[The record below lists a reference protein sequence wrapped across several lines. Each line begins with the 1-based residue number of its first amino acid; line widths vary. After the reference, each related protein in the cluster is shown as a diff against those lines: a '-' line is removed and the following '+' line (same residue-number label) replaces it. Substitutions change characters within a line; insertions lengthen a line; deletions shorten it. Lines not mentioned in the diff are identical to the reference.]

1 MKKFLLF
8 LVIAIASISIGLT
21 IYYFSTDNEVI
32 LIRNSYLVIED
43 GDTISTDGLVDFKY
57 RDEHTKLAF
66 SVGDTD
72 GETILTY
79 HEGEN
84 FFTTEVGK
92 GGEGKIVIKTTNRN
106 YPELVVNVLVCDGSE
121 DYPYIISS
129 ADALSQ
135 IGKEGSKY
143 TTSKSYKLGTNI
155 IFPIADNSAW
165 APIASF
171 SGVIDGNF
179 YTISNITITDE
190 SAPVGMESVGF
201 ISTLENGAVIKNLY
215 IKDLSIDVKD
225 RANVGSVVGY
235 NKGGTIQTTEVTGVI
250 ASTKTNLCYVGGIVG
265 RNESDTNKA
274 HIDRCGFEGKV
285 IVKGFDDSEE
295 PLNHN
300 QVLGGVAGYNYGG
313 VVSESYFRCVG
324 EDQISIGTGLFG
336 GIVGMNEEKDNLSAN
351 IYDCYCFL
359 ANGVDDMSYSKMGGI
374 VYDNSCTNGTNSVMG
389 NYYYCGENEDG
400 LSKLTNGN
408 IGSTRTRQDKEK
420 ISENNNKFF
429 TKEIFGNLAKENFV
443 TYSKMSTNE
452 KRFWA
457 FDSVWEVGPSYPL
470 LNIHSAVGS
479 TYLEEMT
486 DIMSDNVIDTA
497 EDLYSKLKANP
508 TEVYVLRG
516 QKEGDNWV
524 MDFGG
529 LDWVWGDEN
538 HPLFAFNGTLV
549 GLTEG
554 VIIKNLKIVNNI
566 LASEQEV
573 INIGMFTNTQNA
585 IFSRLHF
592 ENATITYDHENVDT
606 RNVSNV
612 GLLAGFAEDNTVY
625 DVTIDGLTVDLAGK
639 NFGGLF
645 GSSKSIADK
654 SYIANVTIKNVD
666 TRNGYFVIA
675 GGFVGEN
682 RTVITVDK
690 VGEEFSYNTLEN
702 IQLYGNCVGGVA
714 GRNYSTISYID
725 ASGIKF
731 VANENTEQKV
741 FVGQKSIAFG
751 GIAGTNDG
759 NISNVYCNLNAE
771 LLSGRNYGI
780 SVGGLV
786 GYNTGVLNFGYASG
800 PQIKVTGD
808 YSVYAGGLAGANNG
822 GTILNSVVEKGSID
836 CSVENHNTKITNLSN
851 VSIVGGLVGF
861 DGKTTNNFSITG
873 CVSYIKSLKGAF
885 VGGLV
890 GDANGIIEKSH
901 SGNQSRTV
909 TIKGFVAGG
918 LAGIVPGK
926 IRDCYTVCTLSGVY
940 TNSSY
945 DGVSSIVDLKVS
957 TIGGFTAVLMNSDSE
972 IKGCYAVVDF
982 KDGGVR
988 FSTCADLSSKYTQG
1002 KVVGGIYT
1010 TEGTVGLNNFGKII
1024 STTDLNGTGDTS
1036 YQLFYKNIGSDD
1048 TSVWDVS
1055 KGGYPQLNNV
1065 DDHLPTARV
1074 TEPVEGE

>member
-32 LIRNSYLVIED
+32 LIRSSYLVIED

-57 RDEHTKLAF
+57 KDEHTQLTF
-66 SVGDTD
+66 SAGDVD
-72 GETILTY
+72 GKTILTY
-79 HEGEN
+79 HDGEG
-84 FFTTEVGK
+84 FFTTESGK
-92 GGEGKIVIKTTNRN
+92 GGEGKIIITTTNRN

-121 DYPYIISS
+121 EYPYIISS

-135 IGKEGSKY
+135 IGKEDSKY
-143 TTSKSYKLGTNI
+143 TTSKSYKLGADI
-155 IFPIADNSAW
+155 IFPIADDVSW
-165 APIASF
+165 TPISSF
-171 SGVIDGNF
+171 SGVFDGNF
-179 YTISNITITDE
+179 YTISNITITNE
-190 SAPVGMESVGF
+190 SAPTGMESVGF
-201 ISTLENGAVIKNLY
+201 ISTLEKDAVIKNLY
-215 IKDLSIDVKD
+215 IKGLSINVAD

-235 NKGGTIQTTEVTGVI
+235 NKAGTIQTTEVTGVI
-250 ASTKTNLCYVGGIVG
+250 SSTKTNLCYVGGIVG
-265 RNESDTNKA
+265 RNEADTTKA

-285 IVKGFDDSEE
+285 VVKGFDDDEE

-300 QVLGGVAGYNYGG
+300 QVFGGVAGYNYGG

-324 EDQISIGTGLFG
+324 EGQISIGTGLFG
-336 GIVGMNEEKDNLSAN
+336 GIVGMNEEKDTLTAN

-457 FDSVWEVGPSYPL
+457 FDSVWEVSSSYPL
-470 LNIHSAVGS
+470 LNIRSAVGS
-479 TYLEEMT
+479 TYLDGID
-486 DIMSDNVIDTA
+486 DIKGDEVIDTA
-497 EDLYSKLKANP
+497 EELYNKLKANP
-508 TEVYVLRG
+508 TGAYVLRG

-524 MDFGG
+524 IDFGG

-538 HPLFAFNGTLV
+538 HPLFAFSGILA
-549 GLTEG
+549 GLEER
-554 VIIKNLKIVNNI
+554 VIIKNLKIVNI
-566 LASEQEV
+566 ISQEEQET
-573 INIGMFTNTQNA
+573 INVGLFTTTQNA
-585 IFSRLHF
+585 KFSRLDF
-592 ENATITYDHENVDT
+592 VNATITYDHENVAT

-612 GLLAGFAEDNTVY
+612 GLLAGTANDNVVY
-625 DVTIDGLTVDLAGK
+625 DVTIDGLNVDLAGK
-639 NFGGLF
+639 NFGGFF
-645 GSSKSIADK
+645 GVSTSIPSSACIS
-654 SYIANVTIKNVD
+654 NVTVKNVD
-666 TRNGYFVIA
+666 ARNGYFVIA

-682 RTVITVDK
+682 RTVIIVDK
-690 VGEEFSYNTLEN
+690 IGEEFSYNTLEN

-731 VANENTEQKV
+731 VANENTDQKV
-741 FVGQKSIAFG
+741 FVGQKSIAVG
-751 GIAGTNDG
+751 GIAGINEG
-759 NISNVYCNLNAE
+759 HISRVYSNLSAE
-771 LLSGRNYGI
+771 IASGRNYII
-780 SVGGLV
+780 SVGGLI
-786 GYNTGVLNFGYASG
+786 GYNFGLLNLGYASG

-808 YSVYAGGLAGANNG
+808 YGVYAGGLAGANNG
-822 GTILNSVVEKGSID
+822 GTILSSVVEKGYID

-873 CVSYIKSLKGAF
+873 CVSYITSLKGAF

-901 SGNQSRTV
+901 SGSQSRSVSIT
-909 TIKGFVAGG
+909 GFVAGG

-940 TNSSY
+940 TDSSY
-945 DGVSSIVDLKVS
+945 DGISSIVDLKAS

-972 IKGCYAVVDF
+972 IKGCYAVVNF

-1024 STTDLNGTGDTS
+1024 STSDLNGTGDTS

-1048 TSVWDVS
+1048 PSVWDVS
-1055 KGGYPQLNNV
+1055 KGGFPQLDKV
-1065 DDHLPTARV
+1065 DDYLPTSRV

>member
-32 LIRNSYLVIED
+32 LIRSSYLVIED

-57 RDEHTKLAF
+57 RDEHTKLTF
-66 SVGDTD
+66 SAGDVD

-92 GGEGKIVIKTTNRN
+92 GGEGKIVITTTNRN

-143 TTSKSYKLGTNI
+143 TTSKSYKLGANI
-155 IFPIADNSAW
+155 IFPIADDSAW
-165 APIASF
+165 APISTF
-171 SGVIDGNF
+171 SGVFDGNY
-179 YTISNITITDE
+179 YTISNITITND
-190 SAPVGMESVGF
+190 SAPAGMESVGF

-215 IKDLSIDVKD
+215 IKDLSIDVAD

-250 ASTKTNLCYVGGIVG
+250 SSTKTNLCYVGGIVG
-265 RNESDTNKA
+265 KNESDTGRA
-274 HIDRCGFEGKV
+274 RIDRCGYEGKV
-285 IVKGFDDSEE
+285 IVKGFDDAEE

-300 QVLGGVAGYNYGG
+300 QILGGVAGYNYGG
-313 VVSESYFRCVG
+313 VVSESYFRTVG

-359 ANGVDDMSYSKMGGI
+359 ANGVEDTSYLKMGGV
-374 VYDNSCTNGTNSVMG
+374 VYDNICMNTTNSVMG

-408 IGSTRTRQDKEK
+408 IGISRTRQDKEK
-420 ISENNNKFF
+420 ISENNNNFF
-429 TKEIFGNLAKENFV
+429 TKEIFGNLAKSNFV
-443 TYSKMSTNE
+443 TYSKLTTNE

-457 FDSVWEVGPSYPL
+457 FDSVWEVSSSYPL
-470 LNIHSAVGS
+470 LNIHSAMGS
-479 TYLEEMT
+479 TYLEGMD
-486 DIMSDNVIDTA
+486 DIKGDEVIDTPQ
-497 EDLYSKLKANP
+497 ELYSKLKTNP
-508 TEVYVLRG
+508 TGAYTLRG
-516 QKEGDNWV
+516 QKEGDLWIV
-524 MDFGG
+524 DFGG
-529 LDWVWGDEN
+529 IDWSWGDEN
-538 HPLFAFNGTLV
+538 HPLFAFNGTLA
-549 GLTEG
+549 GPTEG
-554 VIIKNLKIVNNI
+554 VVIKNFKIVNNI
-566 LASEQEV
+566 LASEQEI
-573 INIGMFTNTQNA
+573 INVGMFSSTQNA
-585 IFSRLHF
+585 VFSRLHF
-592 ENATITYDHENVDT
+592 ENATITYDHENVET
-606 RNVSNV
+606 RNVTNV
-612 GLLAGFAEDNTVY
+612 GLLAGSAEDNTVY

-645 GSSKSIADK
+645 GISKSIANQFC
-654 SYIANVTIKNVD
+654 IANVSVKNVD
-666 TRNGYFVIA
+666 ARNGYFVVA

-714 GRNYSTISYID
+714 GRNYSTISYVD

-731 VANENTEQKV
+731 VANENTDQKV
-741 FVGQKSIAFG
+741 FGQKSVVVGA
-751 GIAGTNDG
+751 IAGTNEG
-759 NISNVYCNLNAE
+759 NISNVYGNLNAE
-771 LLSGRNYGI
+771 IASGRNYNV

-786 GYNTGVLNFGYASG
+786 GFNMGVLNLGFASG

-822 GTILNSVVEKGSID
+822 GRILSSVVEKGSID
-836 CSVENHNTKITNLSN
+836 CSVETHNTKITDLKN

-861 DGKTTNNFSITG
+861 DGKTTDNFSISG
-873 CVSYIKSLKGAF
+873 CVSYITLVKGAF
-885 VGGLV
+885 AGGLV

-901 SGNQSRTV
+901 CGSQSRTV
-909 TIKGFVAGG
+909 AITGFVAGG

-940 TNSSY
+940 TDSSY

-972 IKGCYAVVDF
+972 IKGCYAVVNF

-1036 YQLFYKNIGSDD
+1036 YQLFYRNIGSDD

-1055 KGGYPQLNNV
+1055 KGGYPQLDKV
-1065 DDHLPTARV
+1065 DELLPSERI
-1074 TEPVEGE
+1074 VEAE